1 MINLSNWFT
10 GLMSFFTPKFDSV
23 VSAVAGPVIG
33 GLMGGGGD
41 SGTSG
46 YQQTV
51 PQFTPYNIT
60 TPYGS
65 STFDTGARTASYQL
79 SPELQAFVNA
89 YMGGAKAALPTTAQ
103 TDFSNAVSN
112 YGLGLFNKAKAMDTG
127 AMASDYL
134 NKELAA
140 LAPARDQ
147 EQSQLADTLFKT
159 GRTGAAAGM
168 TNVGGQTGY
177 VNPEQFSLLSARE
190 AQNAQ
195 LALSAEDRARA
206 IQNQDIA
213 NALNYYGQG
222 QSLFAAPYNTSANIL
237 GLGTNLQN
245 LGQNALT
252 IGSNIGSNVANAQYQ
267 GVQSGIAQQNALNT
281 ANAQNA
287 AYWGGLG
294 TNIGTSL
301 GNIYKNAGGWGGI
314 TGGWGSGTAAIPT
327 NTPSF
332 DQYYNM
338 SSQYTG

>member
-1 MINLSNWFT
+1 MINLSNWLM

-46 YQQTV
+46 YSQ
-51 PQFTPYNIT
+51 PAYQFTPYNIT

-65 STFDTGARTASYQL
+65 STFDTGAKTASYTL
-79 SPELQAFVNA
+79 SPQLQAFVDA
-89 YMGGAKAALPTTAQ
+89 YMGGAKAALPTTTQ
-103 TDFSNAVSN
+103 TDFANAVSN
-112 YGLGLFNKAKAMDTG
+112 YGLGLFNKAQAMDTG

-140 LAPARDQ
+140 LAPARAQ

-195 LALSAEDRARA
+195 LALGAEDRARA
-206 IQNQDIA
+206 IQNQDLA

-222 QSLFAAPYNTSANIL
+222 QTLFSAPYNTSANIL
-237 GLGTNLQN
+237 GLGTNIQN

-252 IGSNIGSNVANAQYQ
+252 LGANIGTASGNQLYQ
-267 GVQSGIAQQNALNT
+267 GTQAGIAQQDAINK

-301 GNIYKNAGGWGGI
+301 GNIYKNAGGWSGI

-332 DQYYNM
+332 EDYYNM
-338 SSQYTG
+338 PRIV